1 MRTGYQSMEHIVDTN
16 VVVRYLTGDDP
27 GQAARARAV
36 IDAGDVFVSTTVLL
50 ESEWVLR
57 SVYGLSRTEVAAALR
72 AFAGLPGLSVESP
85 AVLSEALDHAERGM
99 DFADALHLGAAAR
112 CEALLTFD
120 LRFIEQAGEVPVR
133 VMEP

>member
-1 MRTGYQSMEHIVDTN
+1 MRAVDTN

-36 IDAGDVFVSTTVLL
+36 VDAGDVFVSTTVLL

-85 AVLSEALDHAERGM
+85 AVLSEALDHAQRGM

>member
-1 MRTGYQSMEHIVDTN
+1 MEHIVDTN

>member
-1 MRTGYQSMEHIVDTN
+1 MRAVDTN

-36 IDAGDVFVSTTVLL
+36 VDAGDVFVSTTVLL

-120 LRFIEQAGEVPVR
+120 LRFIEQAGGMPVR